1 MVAARSGEIRRKPL
15 PTAAADE
22 SRYFLCVFCHRD
34 GDKESLEG
42 CRGQGICI
50 FVYFIV
56 IFVILSMGAVLWCAL
71 QQCACAVAITALP
84 HI

>member
-34 GDKESLEG
+34 GDKESWEG
-42 CRGQGICI
+42 CRGQGI
-50 FVYFIV
+50 
-56 IFVILSMGAVLWCAL
+56 
-71 QQCACAVAITALP
+71 
-84 HI
+84 